1 MINESLEGHQ
11 RIQAL
16 RCIHIG
22 LLCVQADPDDRPDIP
37 SIIFMLNRD
46 DMELQPP
53 AQPAFFFGE
62 DSNSPSPPRQQGIYV
77 YNRSKVIFENI
88 SVNGLTITDAYP
100 R

>member
-1 MINESLEGHQ
+1 M
-11 RIQAL
+11 QAQ

-22 LLCVQADPDDRPDIP
+22 LLCIQSDPDDRPDIP

-62 DSNSPSPPRQQGIYV
+62 DSIPASPPCQQGTYV
-77 YNRSKVIFENI
+77 YNRSEVIFEDI
-88 SVNGLTITDAYP
+88 SKNGLTITYPYP